1 VVLVPGVGMWTAG
14 KDARAAR
21 IVRDIYRHT
30 MRIITAAEKG
40 GGYQTLDDTDA
51 FHAEYWP
58 LELYKLTLLPKD
70 KELAGKVAIVTGA
83 ASGIGRAVA
92 ELLNAR
98 GAKVVAEDIDPAVEG
113 LARPGLIPLVADV
126 TRDGSA
132 EKAVGLAVEKFGGLD
147 LLVNNAGRILY
158 KPVVEMTREDW
169 NWQMETNITG
179 AFLHSREA
187 CKAMMPRKAGAIVN
201 IASYASYFA
210 FPGIAAYTAS
220 KGALA
225 QLTRTLALEAIE
237 HGIRVNAIGVGDVV
251 TNLLNHFME
260 NGREFLAEHGR
271 KAPIKRAAQP
281 EEIAEIVAFLASD
294 RAGFIVGS
302 VVMADGGMS
311 VPVG

>member
-1 VVLVPGVGMWTAG
+1 MSNISPNVNEV
-14 KDARAAR
+14 
-21 IVRDIYRHT
+21 
-30 MRIITAAEKG
+30 E
-40 GGYQTLDDTDA
+40 
-51 FHAEYWP
+51 
-58 LELYKLTLLPKD
+58 
-70 KELAGKVAIVTGA
+70 GKVALVTGA
-83 ASGIGRAVA
+83 ASGIGRAIA
-92 ELLNAR
+92 ELLYAR

-113 LARPGLIPLVADV
+113 LTKPGLVPLVADI
-126 TRDGSA
+126 TKDGSA
-132 EKAVGLAVEKFGGLD
+132 EKAVGLALEKFGKLD

-158 KPVVEMTREDW
+158 KPLVEMTREDW
-169 NWQMETNITG
+169 DWQMETNVTG

-187 CKAMMPRKAGAIVN
+187 MKAMMPNKSGAIVN

-225 QLTRTLALEAIE
+225 QLTRTQALEAIE

-260 NGREFLAEHGR
+260 DGPGFLAEHG
-271 KAPIKRAAQP
+271 KNAPIKRAAKP

-294 RAGFIVGS
+294 RASFIVGS

-311 VPVG
+311 VSIG